1 MIEGVIFDMD
11 GVIMDSEP
19 IHYKVEK
26 AILSNFNEP
35 FELQD
40 HARFVGQ
47 ATQDLWKTLCEER
60 NLSQSF
66 EVLALLDNA
75 DYMEELKSGEIAA
88 IDGVVDLIKGLQ
100 SRGIP
105 LVVASSAI
113 RQNIEVVIDRLDI
126 KQFFEG
132 YVSGQDVEK
141 TKPNPDIFLKAA
153 DLIKIEPAKC
163 LVIED
168 AKHGV
173 EAAKAA
179 GMFCIGYKNL
189 NSGNQDLSRADM
201 VVEHLSDINLDKVN
215 SLIKNKKTN
224 YVT

>member
-26 AILSNFNEP
+26 AILGNFNEP

-47 ATQDLWKTLCEER
+47 TTRDLWKTLCEER

-75 DYMEELKSGEIAA
+75 DYMEELKSGEIAP

-100 SRGIP
+100 SQEVP
-105 LVVASSAI
+105 MVVASSAI

-153 DLIKIEPAKC
+153 DLIKVEPAKC

-201 VVEHLSDINLDKVN
+201 VVDHLSDINLDKVN
-215 SLIKNKKTN
+215 SLLKNKNTN

>member
-26 AILSNFNEP
+26 AILANFGES
-35 FELQD
+35 FEFDD

-47 ATQDLWKTLCEER
+47 TTRDLWRALCNER
-60 NLSQSF
+60 KIPQSY

-75 DYMEELKSGEIAA
+75 DYMQELENGEIEPIAG
-88 IDGVVDLIKGLQ
+88 IVEFMEICRNRGL
-100 SRGIP
+100 P
-105 LVVASSAI
+105 MVVASSAI
-113 RQNIEVVIDRLDI
+113 RKNIQTVIRRFEI
-126 KQFFEG
+126 EHFFEG
-132 YVSGQDVEK
+132 SVSGQDVEN
-141 TKPNPDIFLKAA
+141 TKPNPEIFLKAA
-153 DLIKIEPAKC
+153 EIIKVTPKNC

-179 GMFCIGYKNL
+179 GMFCVGYKNL
-189 NSGNQDLSRADM
+189 NSGNQDLSDADLI
-201 VVEHLSDINLDKVN
+201 VDRITDIDLEAINET
-215 SLIKNKKTN
+215 KNRK
-224 YVT
+224 

>member
-26 AILSNFNEP
+26 AILANFNQP
-35 FELQD
+35 FEFED

-47 ATQDLWKTLCEER
+47 TTRDLWKTLCEER
-60 NLSQSF
+60 NLPQGF

-75 DYMEELKSGEIAA
+75 DYMQELEKGDIEP
-88 IDGVVDLIKGLQ
+88 IDGLIGLLENIQ
-100 SRGIP
+100 NQQIP
-105 LVVASSAI
+105 MVVASSAI
-113 RQNIEVVIDRLDI
+113 RKNIETVISRFEI
-126 KQFFEG
+126 GSFFKG
-132 YVSGQDVEK
+132 SVSGQDVEN
-141 TKPNPDIFLKAA
+141 TKPNPEIFFKAA
-153 DLIKIEPAKC
+153 KVIDIKPENC

-179 GMFCIGYKNL
+179 GMFCIALRNL
-189 NSGNQDLSRADM
+189 NSGNQDLSQAD
-201 VVEHLSDINLDKVN
+201 LIVN
-215 SLIKNKKTN
+215 SLSEIDLNFVNQLINKEK
-224 YVT
+224 

>member
-26 AILSNFNEP
+26 AILANFDQP
-35 FELQD
+35 FEFED

-47 ATQDLWKTLCEER
+47 TTRDLWKTLCAER
-60 NLSQSF
+60 NLPQGF

-75 DYMEELKSGEIAA
+75 DYMQELEKGDITPIA
-88 IDGVVDLIKGLQ
+88 GLIELLEKLKTQ
-100 SRGIP
+100 KIP

-113 RQNIEVVIDRLDI
+113 RENIETVISRFDI
-126 KQFFEG
+126 GSFFEG
-132 YVSGQDVEK
+132 SVSGQDVEK
-141 TKPNPDIFLKAA
+141 TKPNPEIFLKAA
-153 DLIKIEPAKC
+153 KVIDIKPENC

-173 EAAKAA
+173 AAAKAA
-179 GMFCIGYKNL
+179 GMFCVALRNL
-189 NSGNQDLSRADM
+189 NSGDQDLSQADM
-201 VVEHLSDINLDKVN
+201 IVNNLSEIDLSVVNQLINKE
-215 SLIKNKKTN
+215 K
-224 YVT
+224 